1 MISVESRTLVSTQT
15 QTLQRTL
22 VEAAVVALAA
32 TVLALAFNALRPT
45 GLPLVAR
52 TPYQTLVPC
61 PEPGGP
67 VEALDAGAPE
77 ISSPRS
83 FLIDARSQGE
93 FEQHHLS
100 GAVNVPYD
108 WLDPVPEETLAE
120 LARAIAASGVIRV
133 VVYGDGGRPDSGEHL
148 GKEISGR
155 GIKNVYFINGGALAA
170 LSSEEE

>member
-1 MISVESRTLVSTQT
+1 MPAQSGILIGTQT
-15 QTLQRTL
+15 RALRRTL
-22 VEAAVVALAA
+22 VEVAVVTLAGVLIAL
-32 TVLALAFNALRPT
+32 VFNALRPA
-45 GLPLVAR
+45 GLPLIAR

-67 VEALDAGAPE
+67 VEALDAGNPE
-77 ISSPRS
+77 IFSPRS
-83 FLIDARSQGE
+83 FLIDARSQAE
-93 FEQHHLS
+93 FDQHHLS

-120 LARAIAASGVIRV
+120 LAHSIAASGVTRV

-155 GIKNVYFINGGALAA
+155 GIKNVYFIRGGAPASLG
-170 LSSEEE
+170 EE